1 MPTIDN
7 VAVIRAQMRERMRTL
22 QRGDF
27 ITLDAAPSVS
37 MMIVDGKP
45 MAILR
50 LVNRLKPPGP

>member
-7 VAVIRAQMRERMRTL
+7 VAVIRAQMRERMRTH

-45 MAILR
+45 MATKTR
-50 LVNRLKPPGP
+50 